1 MKEFIPDNITALFQP
16 GGPMEKAVP
25 GYHYRQEQVSLARE
39 VADALVNN
47 EFLVAEAGTGV
58 GKTLAYLVPAICWAV
73 LEGERVVIATRTR
86 ALQQQIMEKDIPA
99 VQQMLPFNFEAAE
112 LKGRENYLCWNKY
125 QSILGGRRSLEPDE
139 VRFVET
145 ILTWA
150 ERTRTGDRMELQLPG
165 HMMKHWPL
173 LAADRYSCRKDICKY
188 QDKCFRLK
196 ALRRCQKAHLVVTN
210 HSLLL
215 SDISVERRL
224 LPEYGCLI
232 IDEAHS
238 FDREAFDKLSC
249 GLNRWQVQRWFLGLY
264 HRDITY
270 ERGYLQALRTRF
282 PHLTELINQIRPLVE
297 QGAKLGEALFD
308 KLDLHVDF
316 GSEYSQVITHAA
328 LASDWMADLF
338 DLYLEWQASLHLL
351 LKELEKL
358 NQELQGEEEAGDI
371 QAYILQLKDFSDKA
385 FTIFEEDLQRDDRLI
400 WLSISQGRVQ
410 ELCSSLLEIN
420 NELDNGLYQHVS
432 SLIMVSAT
440 LTVGESF
447 DHIIRRC
454 GLSRYQ
460 QEGRIRTLLERS
472 PFHYEEQACLLMVDD
487 MADPTREP
495 EQFSYQVT
503 EALLNIAETVKGRV
517 MALFTSRKM
526 LSEVSGLLRPLLKGS
541 GIALLVQNED
551 GDFAAL
557 MDGFVNSEKALL
569 MGLETY
575 WEGVDL
581 KGDLLKCL
589 VVVKLPFRSPSDPYA
604 SAAEKY
610 CRLHRLNTF
619 NYFMLPDAAVRFKQG
634 IGRLIRSE
642 DDRGVAIVLDSR
654 ITRQPYGKVFQNSSP
669 ISNQVIISRKEIAQ
683 QVERWT

>member
-1 MKEFIPDNITALFQP
+1 MKDFTPENITAIFNP
-16 GGPMEKAVP
+16 GGPMQKVIP
-25 GYHYRQEQVSLARE
+25 GYHYRSEQVSLAKE
-39 VADALVNN
+39 VAWALANS

-58 GKTLAYLVPAICWAV
+58 GKTLAYLVPAVYWAV
-73 LEGERVVIATRTR
+73 QENERVVIATRTR

-99 VQQMLPFNFEAAE
+99 LRHILSFKFEAAE
-112 LKGRENYLCWNKY
+112 MKGRENYLCWNKY
-125 QSILGGRRSLEPDE
+125 QSILGGRRSLEPE
-139 VRFVET
+139 EARFIET

-150 ERTRTGDRMELQLPG
+150 ERTGTGDRMELQLPG
-165 HMMKHWPL
+165 NMMKHWSL

-196 ALRRCQKAHLVVTN
+196 ALRKCQKAHLVVTN

-224 LPEYGCLI
+224 LPEYECLI

-249 GLNRWQVQRWFLGLY
+249 VLDRFQIQRWFSGLY
-264 HRDITY
+264 YRQVTH
-270 ERGYLQALRTRF
+270 ERGYLQALRSRF
-282 PHLTELINQIRPLVE
+282 PHLTEPINHIRPMVE
-297 QGAKLGEALFD
+297 QGAKLAEAIFG
-308 KLDLHVDF
+308 KLDNHLDP
-316 GSEYSQVITHAA
+316 GSEQSKVITPSD
-328 LASDWMADLF
+328 LASNWMADIYNT
-338 DLYLEWQASLHLL
+338 YLEWQAGLNLL
-351 LKELEKL
+351 LKHLEKL
-358 NQELQGEEEAGDI
+358 HQELQGEEEAGDVL
-371 QAYILQLKDFSDKA
+371 AYIMQLKDFSDKA
-385 FTIFEEDLQRDDRLI
+385 FTLFEEDLERNDRLL
-400 WLSISQGRVQ
+400 WLSVSHGKVQ

-420 NELDNGLYQHVS
+420 HELDTRLYQHVS

-440 LTVGESF
+440 LTVEDSF

-460 QEGRIRTLLERS
+460 QEGRIRTLLEHS
-472 PFHYEEQACLLMVDD
+472 PFCYEEQASLLMVDD
-487 MADPTREP
+487 MVYPSH
-495 EQFSYQVT
+495 EQFNYQVAD
-503 EALLNIAETVKGRV
+503 ALVNIVETVKGRV
-517 MALFTSRKM
+517 MALFTSRKA
-526 LSEVSGLLRPLLKGS
+526 LVEVSGLLRPLLEER
-541 GIALLVQNED
+541 GINLLVQNED
-551 GDFAAL
+551 GDFGTL
-557 MDGFVNSEKALL
+557 MEGYVNSEKVLL

-610 CRLHRLNTF
+610 CRFNRLNAF

-642 DDRGVAIVLDSR
+642 EDRGVAIVLDSR
-654 ITRQPYGKVFQNSSP
+654 IAKQSYGKIFQNSSP
-669 ISNQVIISRKEIAQ
+669 ISNQITISRSEIAQ
-683 QVERWT
+683 QVERWI

>member
-1 MKEFIPDNITALFQP
+1 MKDFTPENITAIFNP
-16 GGPMEKAVP
+16 GGPMQKVIP
-25 GYHYRQEQVSLARE
+25 GYHYRSEQVSLAKE
-39 VADALVNN
+39 VAWALANS

-58 GKTLAYLVPAICWAV
+58 GKTLAYLVPAVYWAV
-73 LEGERVVIATRTR
+73 QENERVVIATRTR

-99 VQQMLPFNFEAAE
+99 LRHILSFKFEAAE
-112 LKGRENYLCWNKY
+112 MKGRENYLCWNKY
-125 QSILGGRRSLEPDE
+125 QSILGGRRSLEPE
-139 VRFVET
+139 EARFIET

-150 ERTRTGDRMELQLPG
+150 ERTGTGDRMELQLPG
-165 HMMKHWPL
+165 NMMKHWSL

-196 ALRRCQKAHLVVTN
+196 ALRKCQKAHLVVTN

-224 LPEYGCLI
+224 LPEYECLI

-249 GLNRWQVQRWFLGLY
+249 VLDRFQIQRWFSGLY
-264 HRDITY
+264 YRQVTH
-270 ERGYLQALRTRF
+270 ERGYLQALRSRF
-282 PHLTELINQIRPLVE
+282 PHLTEPINHIRPMVE
-297 QGAKLGEALFD
+297 QGAKLAEAIFG
-308 KLDLHVDF
+308 KLDNHLDP
-316 GSEYSQVITHAA
+316 GSEQSKVITPSD
-328 LASDWMADLF
+328 LASNWMADIYNT
-338 DLYLEWQASLHLL
+338 YLEWQAGLSLL
-351 LKELEKL
+351 LKHLEKL
-358 NQELQGEEEAGDI
+358 HQELQGEEEAGDVL
-371 QAYILQLKDFSDKA
+371 AYIMQLKDFSDKA
-385 FTIFEEDLQRDDRLI
+385 FTLFEEDLERNDRLL
-400 WLSISQGRVQ
+400 WLSVSHGKVQ

-420 NELDNGLYQHVS
+420 HELDTRLYQHVS

-440 LTVGESF
+440 LTVEDSF

-460 QEGRIRTLLERS
+460 QEGRIRTLLEHS
-472 PFHYEEQACLLMVDD
+472 PFCYEEQASLLMVDD
-487 MADPTREP
+487 MVYPSH
-495 EQFSYQVT
+495 EQFNYQVAD
-503 EALLNIAETVKGRV
+503 ALVNIVETVKGRV
-517 MALFTSRKM
+517 MALFTSRKA
-526 LSEVSGLLRPLLKGS
+526 LVEVSGLLRPLLEER
-541 GIALLVQNED
+541 GINLLVQNED
-551 GDFAAL
+551 GDFGTL
-557 MDGFVNSEKALL
+557 MEGYVNSEKVLL

-610 CRLHRLNTF
+610 CRFNRLNAF

-642 DDRGVAIVLDSR
+642 EDRGVAIVLDSR
-654 ITRQPYGKVFQNSSP
+654 IAKQSYGKIFQNSSP
-669 ISNQVIISRKEIAQ
+669 ISNQITISRSEIAQ
-683 QVERWT
+683 QVERWI